1 MPTPPSSPSS
11 PTSRLTRASLA
22 AAVQSLS
29 TQDATLAAI
38 VSRHGTPP
46 LWARPA
52 GFSTLGRIVLE
63 QQVSLEAAATL
74 WRRLDAQIPGGFQAA
89 PVADIGVDALRGLG
103 LTRQKAAYLHGLAT
117 NVASGALDLP
127 SLARLPDAD
136 VMTRLTSLHGIGPWT
151 ASVYLLFAL
160 RRPDVW
166 PPGDL
171 ALHLAMRD
179 AHGWAKPPASPDA
192 TQHAERWAP
201 WRAAAA
207 RILWHGYLRERGR
220 G

>member
-1 MPTPPSSPSS
+1 MNVPPPV
-11 PTSRLTRASLA
+11 RLGRASLA
-22 AAVQSLS
+22 AAVRTLCA
-29 TQDATLAAI
+29 DDPGLAAI
-38 VSRHGTPP
+38 VDTHGAPP

-52 GFSTLGRIVLE
+52 GFATLGRMVLE
-63 QQVSLEAAATL
+63 QQVSLEAATTL
-74 WRRLDAQIPGGFQAA
+74 WRRLDVEIPGGFAA
-89 PVADIGVDALRGLG
+89 EPVAELGIDALRRLG
-103 LTRQKAAYLHGLAT
+103 LTRQKAAYLHGLAKE
-117 NVASGALDLP
+117 VATGALDL
-127 SLARLPDAD
+127 SALARASDAD
-136 VMTRLTSLHGIGPWT
+136 VMARLTRLHGIGPWT

-171 ALHLAMRD
+171 ALHLALQQMERWP
-179 AHGWAKPPASPDA
+179 APPARNEVNRR
-192 TQHAERWAP
+192 AERWAP

>member
-1 MPTPPSSPSS
+1 
-11 PTSRLTRASLA
+11 
-22 AAVQSLS
+22 V
-29 TQDATLAAI
+29 TLAAI
-38 VSRHGTPP
+38 VKRHGTPP

-52 GFSTLGRIVLE
+52 GFATLGRIVLE

-74 WRRLDAQIPGGFQAA
+74 WRRLDAQIPGGFKAEPIA
-89 PVADIGVDALRGLG
+89 EIGVDALRALG
-103 LTRQKAAYLHGLAT
+103 LTRQKAAYLHGLAVD
-117 NVASGALDLP
+117 VAGNTLDLP
-127 SLARLPDAD
+127 SLARMSDAE
-136 VMTRLTSLHGIGPWT
+136 VMTRLTALHGIGPWT

-192 TQHAERWAP
+192 SRHAERWAP

>member
-1 MPTPPSSPSS
+1 MPSSTES
-11 PTSRLTRASLA
+11 PAPAQRLTRASLA
-22 AAVQSLS
+22 AAVQALS
-29 TQDATLAAI
+29 AQDPSLAAI
-38 VSRHGTPP
+38 VARHGTPP

-52 GFSTLGRIVLE
+52 GFATLGRIVLE

-74 WRRLDAQIPGGFQAA
+74 WRRLDAQIPGGFHAA
-89 PVADIGVDALRGLG
+89 PVAEIGVDALRALG
-103 LTRQKAAYLHGLAT
+103 LTRQKSAYLHGLAT
-117 NVASGALDLP
+117 AVADRTLDLAL
-127 SLARLPDAD
+127 LARASDAE
-136 VMTRLTSLHGIGPWT
+136 VMSRLTALHGIGPWT

-179 AHGWAKPPASPDA
+179 AHGWPKPPASPDA
-192 TQHAERWAP
+192 TRHAERWAP